1 MKLVVSSHK
10 GRVGQYS
17 VLIVGPFNQDK
28 ALVGAFS
35 VIVKKDCETDG
46 SSAAL
51 IFCLRLNIL
60 YNRYFSSGAAAAGL
74 TQLRI

>member
-1 MKLVVSSHK
+1 MKM
-10 GRVGQYS
+10 
-17 VLIVGPFNQDK
+17 
-28 ALVGAFS
+28 LVGAFNQEKALIGAFS
-35 VIVKKDCETDG
+35 MIMKKDYETDG